1 VLVPHHHRKA
11 GRPDP
16 QERQPLSSLSVVS
29 VPRPRLLAWSLV
41 AAVVVIVI
49 GTVVWAQSSGDDGV
63 DATLDDAS
71 AVVTYP
77 NDGLGNQEVEGDLF
91 PNATF
96 LDRNDNEVSSAELLG
111 NPLVVNLWFST
122 CAPCAKELP
131 DFAEVHAEVGEEV
144 RFVGVNTID
153 SVEVMERFAGE
164 RGVQYELLRDQY
176 AELANGIGAVAF
188 PITLFVT
195 SEGVIV
201 EQTGVLDADE
211 LRERVADLIA
221 VDQGA

>member
-1 VLVPHHHRKA
+1 M
-11 GRPDP
+11 
-16 QERQPLSSLSVVS
+16 S

-49 GTVVWAQSSGDDGV
+49 GTVVWAQSSSDDGV

-96 LDRNDNEVSSAELLG
+96 LDRNDNEISSAELLG

-131 DFAEVHAEVGEEV
+131 YFAEVHAEVGEEV

>member
-1 VLVPHHHRKA
+1 M
-11 GRPDP
+11 
-16 QERQPLSSLSVVS
+16 S

-41 AAVVVIVI
+41 MAVVVIVI
-49 GTVVWAQSSGDDGV
+49 GTVVWAQRSSDDGV

-96 LDRNDNEVSSAELLG
+96 LDRNDNEISSAELLG

-221 VDQGA
+221 GLR

>member
-1 VLVPHHHRKA
+1 MV
-11 GRPDP
+11 
-16 QERQPLSSLSVVS
+16 SSLKSVS

-41 AAVVVIVI
+41 VAVVMIVI
-49 GTVVWAQSSGDDGV
+49 GTVVWAQRSDNDDV
-63 DATLDDAS
+63 DARLDDSS

-77 NDGLGNQEVEGDLF
+77 NDGLGNEEVEGDLL
-91 PNATF
+91 PEATF
-96 LDRNDNEVSSAELLG
+96 LDRNDNEISSAELLG
-111 NPLVVNLWFST
+111 DPLVVNLWFST

-131 DFAEVHAEVGEEV
+131 DFAEVHAEVGDEV

-188 PITLFVT
+188 PMTLFVT
-195 SEGVIV
+195 SNGVIV

-211 LRERVADLIA
+211 LREKVAELIA
-221 VDQGA
+221 MDRAA

>member
-1 VLVPHHHRKA
+1 
-11 GRPDP
+11 
-16 QERQPLSSLSVVS
+16 VS
-29 VPRPRLLAWSLV
+29 APRPRLLAWSLV

-49 GTVVWAQSSGDDGV
+49 GTAVWAQRSSDDGV

-77 NDGLGNQEVEGDLF
+77 NDGLGNQEVEGDHF

-96 LDRNDNEVSSAELLG
+96 LDRNDNEISSAELLG

>member
-1 VLVPHHHRKA
+1 M
-11 GRPDP
+11 
-16 QERQPLSSLSVVS
+16 S

-96 LDRNDNEVSSAELLG
+96 LDRNDNEISSAELLG

>member
-1 VLVPHHHRKA
+1 
-11 GRPDP
+11 
-16 QERQPLSSLSVVS
+16 VS

-96 LDRNDNEVSSAELLG
+96 LDRNDNEISSAELLG

>member
-1 VLVPHHHRKA
+1 M
-11 GRPDP
+11 
-16 QERQPLSSLSVVS
+16 S

-91 PNATF
+91 PDATF
-96 LDRNDNEVSSAELLG
+96 LDRNDNEISSAELLG

>member
-1 VLVPHHHRKA
+1 MVPHHHRKA
-11 GRPDP
+11 GCPDP

-49 GTVVWAQSSGDDGV
+49 GTVVWAQSSSDDGV

-96 LDRNDNEVSSAELLG
+96 LDRNDNEISSAELLG

>member
-1 VLVPHHHRKA
+1 
-11 GRPDP
+11 
-16 QERQPLSSLSVVS
+16 VS
-29 VPRPRLLAWSLV
+29 APRPRLLAWSLV

-49 GTVVWAQSSGDDGV
+49 GTVVWAQRSNDDGV

-96 LDRNDNEVSSAELLG
+96 LDRNDNEISSAELLG

-211 LRERVADLIA
+211 LRERVVDLIA

>member
-1 VLVPHHHRKA
+1 M
-11 GRPDP
+11 
-16 QERQPLSSLSVVS
+16 S

-49 GTVVWAQSSGDDGV
+49 GTVVWAQSSSDDGV

-96 LDRNDNEVSSAELLG
+96 LDRNDNEISSAELLG

>member
-1 VLVPHHHRKA
+1 
-11 GRPDP
+11 
-16 QERQPLSSLSVVS
+16 VS
-29 VPRPRLLAWSLV
+29 IARPRLLAWSLV
-41 AAVVVIVI
+41 AAVAVIVV
-49 GTVVWAQSSGDDGV
+49 GTIVWAQRSSDDGV
-63 DATLDDAS
+63 DAQLDDAS
-71 AVVTYP
+71 AVITYP
-77 NDGLGNQEVEGDLF
+77 NDGLGNQEVEGDLL

-96 LDRNDNEVSSAELLG
+96 LDRNDNEVTSAQLLG
-111 NPLVVNLWFST
+111 NPLVMNLWFST

-131 DFAEVHAEVGEEV
+131 DFAEVHAEVGDEV

-153 SVEVMERFAGE
+153 SIEVMERFAGE

-188 PITLFVT
+188 PITLLVT
-195 SEGVIV
+195 SEGVII

-211 LRERVADLIA
+211 LREKVANLIA

>member
-1 VLVPHHHRKA
+1 MV
-11 GRPDP
+11 
-16 QERQPLSSLSVVS
+16 SSLKSVT

-41 AAVVVIVI
+41 AAVVLIVI
-49 GTVVWAQSSGDDGV
+49 GAVVWAQRSDNDDV
-63 DATLDDAS
+63 DARLDDSS

-77 NDGLGNQEVEGDLF
+77 NAGLGNEEVEGDLL
-91 PNATF
+91 PEATF
-96 LDRNDNEVSSAELLG
+96 LDRNDNEISSAELLG
-111 NPLVVNLWFST
+111 DPLVVNLWFST

-131 DFAEVHAEVGEEV
+131 DFAEVHAEVGDEV

-176 AELANGIGAVAF
+176 AELANGVGAVAF
-188 PITLFVT
+188 PMTLFVT
-195 SEGVIV
+195 SNGVII

-211 LRERVADLIA
+211 LREKVAELIA
-221 VDQGA
+221 ADKAV

>member
-1 VLVPHHHRKA
+1 
-11 GRPDP
+11 
-16 QERQPLSSLSVVS
+16 VS

-49 GTVVWAQSSGDDGV
+49 GTVVWAQSSSDDGV

-96 LDRNDNEVSSAELLG
+96 LDRNDNEISSAELLG

>member
-1 VLVPHHHRKA
+1 
-11 GRPDP
+11 
-16 QERQPLSSLSVVS
+16 
-29 VPRPRLLAWSLV
+29 
-41 AAVVVIVI
+41 VIVI
-49 GTVVWAQSSGDDGV
+49 GTVVWAQRSSDDGV

-71 AVVTYP
+71 AVITYP

-96 LDRNDNEVSSAELLG
+96 LDRNDNEISSAELLG

-164 RGVQYELLRDQY
+164 RGVQYELLRDQF

-211 LRERVADLIA
+211 LREKVADLIA

>member
-1 VLVPHHHRKA
+1 M
-11 GRPDP
+11 
-16 QERQPLSSLSVVS
+16 S

-49 GTVVWAQSSGDDGV
+49 GTVVWAQSSSDDGV

-96 LDRNDNEVSSAELLG
+96 LDRNDNEISSAELLG

-164 RGVQYELLRDQY
+164 RGVQYELLRDKY

>member
-1 VLVPHHHRKA
+1 VNIA
-11 GRPDP
+11 
-16 QERQPLSSLSVVS
+16 
-29 VPRPRLLAWSLV
+29 RPRLLAWSLV
-41 AAVVVIVI
+41 AAVVVILI
-49 GTVVWAQSSGDDGV
+49 GAMVWAQRSSGDGV
-63 DATLDDAS
+63 DARLNDAS
-71 AVVTYP
+71 AVITYP
-77 NDGLGNQEVEGDLF
+77 NEGLGNQEVEGDLL
-91 PNATF
+91 PSATF
-96 LDRNDNEVSSAELLG
+96 LDRNDNEVSSVELLG

-131 DFAEVHAEVGEEV
+131 DFAEVHAEVGDEV

-176 AELANGIGAVAF
+176 AELANGISAVAF

-201 EQTGVLDADE
+201 EQTGALDADE

-221 VDQGA
+221 VDQGAQ

>member
-1 VLVPHHHRKA
+1 
-11 GRPDP
+11 
-16 QERQPLSSLSVVS
+16 VS

-41 AAVVVIVI
+41 VAVVMIVI
-49 GTVVWAQSSGDDGV
+49 GTVVWAQRSDNDDV
-63 DATLDDAS
+63 DARLDDSS

-77 NDGLGNQEVEGDLF
+77 NDGLGNEEVEGDLL
-91 PNATF
+91 PEATF
-96 LDRNDNEVSSAELLG
+96 LDRNDNEISSAELLG
-111 NPLVVNLWFST
+111 DPLVVNLWFST

-131 DFAEVHAEVGEEV
+131 DFAEVHAEVGDEV

-188 PITLFVT
+188 PMTLFVT
-195 SEGVIV
+195 SNGVIV

-211 LRERVADLIA
+211 LREKVAELIA
-221 VDQGA
+221 MDRAA

>member
-1 VLVPHHHRKA
+1 M
-11 GRPDP
+11 
-16 QERQPLSSLSVVS
+16 
-29 VPRPRLLAWSLV
+29 
-41 AAVVVIVI
+41 IVI
-49 GTVVWAQSSGDDGV
+49 GTVVWAQRSDNDDV
-63 DATLDDAS
+63 DARLDDSS

-77 NDGLGNQEVEGDLF
+77 NDGLGNEEVEGDLL
-91 PNATF
+91 PEATF
-96 LDRNDNEVSSAELLG
+96 LDRNDNEISSAELLG
-111 NPLVVNLWFST
+111 DPLVVNLWFST

-131 DFAEVHAEVGEEV
+131 DFAEVHAEVGDEV

-188 PITLFVT
+188 PMTLFVT
-195 SEGVIV
+195 SNGVIV

-211 LRERVADLIA
+211 LREKVAELIA
-221 VDQGA
+221 MDRAA

>member
-1 VLVPHHHRKA
+1 M
-11 GRPDP
+11 
-16 QERQPLSSLSVVS
+16 S

-41 AAVVVIVI
+41 MAVVVIVI
-49 GTVVWAQSSGDDGV
+49 GTVVWAQRSSDDGV

-96 LDRNDNEVSSAELLG
+96 LDRNDNEISSAELLG

-221 VDQGA
+221 VDQAS